1 MKDSGVFLHS
11 PFSESNVMKGN
22 NRSLLLQFILSEI
35 FQSKQSEQNKEP
47 LTKIF
52 FSVSSSFYPLDWSS
66 QRGHLNKVAEH
77 MQLLKKAFPEQESAV
92 AIFKHALQ
100 NTTTVIAN
108 HCDTPVENFDRQLS
122 LYLKQLFL
130 LLEPIMIECTDDENL
145 VFFLL
150 KNQKVIHSLTHQSYL
165 LNFLQKNCEKEVE
178 SLSKS
183 LCDRFHC
190 RGFSSLIPEV
200 KASIHYLQQINE

>member
-1 MKDSGVFLHS
+1 MKNSGVFLHS

-35 FQSKQSEQNKEP
+35 FQSKQSEQSKEP

-66 QRGHLNKVAEH
+66 QRGHLNKVIEH
-77 MQLLKKAFPEQESAV
+77 TQLMQKAFPEQGPAV
-92 AIFKHALQ
+92 AIFRHALQ

-108 HCDTPVENFDRQLS
+108 HCDTPLENFDRQLT

-130 LLEPIMIECTDDENL
+130 MLEPMMIECIDDENF

-150 KNQKVIHSLTHQSYL
+150 KNQQMIHSLTHRSYL
-165 LNFLQKNCEKEVE
+165 LNFLQKNCEEIE

-190 RGFSSLIPEV
+190 RGFSGLISEV
-200 KASIHYLQQINE
+200 KASINYLQQINE